1 MGRVQDPTRKR
12 PSSFCLTRV
21 LSVDA
26 GQGARLKTRVLDRVL
41 VTFIS
46 LKQCMV
52 LELKAWLRYNWAGHL
67 GLGSGSCTLGVDR
80 LGTLGHP
87 SLSETNLGKRG
98 TAPL

>member
-1 MGRVQDPTRKR
+1 MFWGRARTQR
-12 PSSFCLTRV
+12 PGSFCHTR
-21 LSVDA
+21 A
-26 GQGARLKTRVLDRVL
+26 GQGARFKARVLIGVL

-46 LKQCMV
+46 LRQCLVLV
-52 LELKAWLRYNWAGHL
+52 LESWLGYHWAGHL

-87 SLSETNLGKRG
+87 SLSEHNLGKRG